1 MSAKERSPS
10 APAMPVDR
18 NAGHRMCPQCRKT
31 DQPSVTLSER
41 MTMVQACPFC
51 AHEYQDTE
59 IGREDPPPPPH
70 VAPIL
75 LIGTKPRAAAA
86 PAVARPGDLVEAIR
100 DRLTECELLLAGH
113 EGLKAE
119 AKQLRKMLAAAD
131 RAPRAQKVIP

>member
-1 MSAKERSPS
+1 MSAAS
-10 APAMPVDR
+10 DR
-18 NAGHRMCPQCRKT
+18 NAGHRTCPQCRKT

-51 AHEYQDTE
+51 SHEYPESE
-59 IGREDPPPPPH
+59 IGREDAAPVLRAVP
-70 VAPIL
+70 APIP
-75 LIGTKPRAAAA
+75 LIGTKPKAE
-86 PAVARPGDLVEAIR
+86 PPVARPGDLVEAIR

-131 RAPRAQKVIP
+131 RAPRAQKVTP